1 MLTHATTHSPTVGN
15 NLKKSVYIS
24 NFLLILLVF
33 SCGQNS
39 SEKELNGNWREI
51 ENEYS
56 TWHFYPDSLVLK
68 IPSYPNGIYDRTEWS
83 ANKSQI
89 EFELREFGIDSLG
102 NKVDTINKVLIN
114 YNLSDKKDS
123 LFGTLKNNYGEYK
136 FSLLKTENYIEY
148 LKRKFGIEFT
158 LPKNDS
164 IELKRIDP
172 VYGMKIFM
180 NFKNDNII
188 AKTELSNSL
197 NNLETDIKEFKK
209 QLESYFG
216 TYDLRTE
223 RFYLSVY
230 ADKKI
235 PDSIIT
241 ANLAVTV
248 KSNFFLN
255 NKYDAIPI
263 PRPPGDTLPIKIFR
277 IYESEQKQN
286 IGLRKAKE
294 IKTIANTVYN

>member
-1 MLTHATTHSPTVGN
+1 M
-15 NLKKSVYIS
+15 
-24 NFLLILLVF
+24 VF

-39 SEKELNGNWREI
+39 AEKQLNGNWREI

-56 TWHFYPDSLVLK
+56 TWHFYPDNLVIK

-83 ANKSQI
+83 ANKSKI

-102 NKVDTINKVLIN
+102 NKIDTINKVLIN
-114 YNLSDKKDS
+114 YKLSDKKDS

-148 LKRKFGIEFT
+148 LKRKFGVEFT

-164 IELKRIDP
+164 NKLKKIDP

-180 NFKNDNII
+180 NLENDNIVG
-188 AKTELSNSL
+188 KTELSNSL
-197 NNLETDIKEFKK
+197 NSLETDIKDFKIK
-209 QLESYFG
+209 LESYFG
-216 TYDLRTE
+216 NYDLRTE
-223 RFYLSVY
+223 KFYLSVY
-230 ADKKI
+230 ADKQI

-241 ANLAVTV
+241 ANLAVTI

-263 PRPPGDTLPIKIFR
+263 PRPPGDTLPIKIYR
-277 IYESEQKQN
+277 MYESDNNKNLEFRMA
-286 IGLRKAKE
+286 RK

>member
-1 MLTHATTHSPTVGN
+1 M
-15 NLKKSVYIS
+15 
-24 NFLLILLVF
+24 VF

-68 IPSYPNGIYDRTEWS
+68 IPSYPNGIYDRTEWN

-89 EFELREFGIDSLG
+89 EFELREFGIDTLG
-102 NKVDTINKVLIN
+102 NEIDTINKVLIN

-136 FSLLKTENYIEY
+136 FSLLKTESYIEY

-164 IELKRIDP
+164 IEIKRIDP

-197 NNLETDIKEFKK
+197 NNLETDIKEFKR

-235 PDSIIT
+235 PDSVIT